1 MLSKKMGIPPQ
12 NGKVTG
18 SMMIHWH
25 GASYLFFPDVDP
37 IFQWHCTGQTGQ
49 SWLVFNSGRWPY
61 FSTKKGATKKIKK
74 KNFMDFLVMAL
85 FDHGMCPNWMLEWTQ
100 PMVDCRRW
108 SVPKVDLRNFLG
120 PHPPLVPDE
129 LWGSARL
136 PEAIDA
142 NFTEILVFDLEG
154 NKRYRPHPFKDL
166 VNVTVLRR
174 FDSGMIF
181 FWHVPECSPFLENR
195 TDKEVVTQ
203 YILVL
208 NIFNIVCLLNLFSF
222 VWEFICLLNNLNNIR
237 NWILGFFLEDPGG
250 HFCMDFFF
258 TSGDETDLCSTSA
271 SHRSR
276 DPIDFADAMLSA
288 AGGNGVH
295 LDCGIWTRWS

>member
-1 MLSKKMGIPPQ
+1 M
-12 NGKVTG
+12 
-18 SMMIHWH
+18 
-25 GASYLFFPDVDP
+25 F
-37 IFQWHCTGQTGQ
+37 C
-49 SWLVFNSGRWPY
+49 SWLDLPINDKRNEGCPDCVLSDQAARNEKLLVQLHVRTPSPSSLSSDHRCCPNKWVFHPKMVRLRVQWWSIGMGLRSC
-61 FSTKKGATKKIKK
+61 FSRRRPDFSMALHRPNRPKLVGFQEWKMAIFFHEKRGYKKHKK
-74 KNFMDFLVMAL
+74 KHFMDFLVMAL

-100 PMVDCRRW
+100 PMVDCRLW

-208 NIFNIVCLLNLFSF
+208 NNL
-222 VWEFICLLNNLNNIR
+222 I
-237 NWILGFFLEDPGG
+237 
-250 HFCMDFFF
+250 
-258 TSGDETDLCSTSA
+258 
-271 SHRSR
+271 
-276 DPIDFADAMLSA
+276 
-288 AGGNGVH
+288 
-295 LDCGIWTRWS
+295 

>member
-1 MLSKKMGIPPQ
+1 
-12 NGKVTG
+12 
-18 SMMIHWH
+18 
-25 GASYLFFPDVDP
+25 
-37 IFQWHCTGQTGQ
+37 
-49 SWLVFNSGRWPY
+49 
-61 FSTKKGATKKIKK
+61 
-74 KNFMDFLVMAL
+74 MDFLVMAL

-271 SHRSR
+271 SHRSW